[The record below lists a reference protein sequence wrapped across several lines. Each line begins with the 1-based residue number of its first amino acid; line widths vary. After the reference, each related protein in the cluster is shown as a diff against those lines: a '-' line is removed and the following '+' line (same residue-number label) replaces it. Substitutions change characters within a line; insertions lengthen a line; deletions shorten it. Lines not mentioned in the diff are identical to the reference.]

1 MGKHLTEK
9 QLNESERIGL
19 HYGGRGALI
28 GLGLGALATMYA
40 FKKSPSFRALSKP
53 MQASMVVAGA
63 TSGFLFGSDR
73 AVTGYENRE
82 LGYMDEEMY
91 VNLKQARFEKI
102 PKSGFDKTLVYL
114 NDNRWTVIGCTWA
127 LSMVA
132 ALGYSFSNK
141 YLNTQQKLVQARM
154 YAQAATIGVLMAS
167 AGLSIYLGE
176 NEAEKQKN
184 RNAPDAQ
191 LLAVLQMPDDKDDAN
206 VQESKKVAARY

>member
-1 MGKHLTEK
+1 MSSKTLNEQ
-9 QLNESERIGL
+9 QLNESERLGL
-19 HYGGRGALI
+19 RYGSRGALI
-28 GLGLGALATMYA
+28 GFGLGAAATMIA
-40 FKKSPSFRALSKP
+40 LKKSPNFRALTKP
-53 MQASMVVAGA
+53 MQSTMVVAGTGA
-63 TSGFLFGSDR
+63 GFLFGADR

-91 VNLKQARFEKI
+91 MDLEKSRYGKVPI
-102 PKSGFDKTLVYL
+102 TKVDKVLTFL

-141 YLNTQQKLVQARM
+141 YLSTQQKIVQARM

-167 AGLSIYLGE
+167 AGLSIYMGE
-176 NEAEKQKN
+176 DEDHKH

-191 LLAVLQMPDDKDDAN
+191 LLAVLELPDDRVDEN
-206 VQESKKVAARY
+206 KKVAQH